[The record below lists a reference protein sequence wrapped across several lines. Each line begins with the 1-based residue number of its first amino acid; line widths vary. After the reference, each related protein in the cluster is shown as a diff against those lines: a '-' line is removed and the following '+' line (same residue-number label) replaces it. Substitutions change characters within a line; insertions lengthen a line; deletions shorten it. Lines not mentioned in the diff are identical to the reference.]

1 MTKMKPWKKYGMT
14 EAQYGLFVVLRPG
27 CWICERETKKDGKP
41 IRLYTDHDHVNGRV
55 RGRLCYTCNRRLI
68 GRRRHGILYRLA
80 AEYLDSTF
88 DGREIET
95 AKVKARTTSVRLRRR
110 KAS

>member
-1 MTKMKPWKKYGMT
+1 MTTMKPWKKYGMT
-14 EAQYGLFVVLRPG
+14 EAQYKIFLYITPG
-27 CWICERETKKDGKP
+27 CWICGRTTKKDGKQL
-41 IRLYTDHDHVNGRV
+41 RLYTDHDHFTGRV

-68 GRRRHGILYRLA
+68 GRRRHGVLYRLA

-88 DGREIET
+88 DGRQIET
-95 AKVKARTTSVRLRRR
+95 AEAKTRTTQVRLRRR